1 MGFKKPQY
9 TQIPNDLLDEKMK
22 DLSLGEIKVL
32 LVIFRQTVG
41 YHKHQRRISR
51 PKLAEKAGI
60 STSTLHDAINSL
72 KEKGMIEVI
81 ADGGVTSWSILWD
94 DDIIPDPVVDD
105 GSDIEQ
111 ASRKPS
117 RNKSETEQP
126 SIKERLKDK
135 YGSDQIDAIV
145 KNIDRV
151 SVPFTVPDEVMSVID
166 GFAQVWSKV
175 YDRQIT
181 KGMRASWIKQAR
193 EIVAELGEVPAEI
206 VVDAGEAHKD
216 SPKHLALNGP
226 KSLLYKIREMV
237 YNDGNDAP
245 QPFPYDF
252 GKPN

>member
-1 MGFKKPQY
+1 MGFKKPLY
-9 TQIPNDLLDEKMK
+9 TQIPNDLLDEKMA
-22 DLSLGEIKVL
+22 DLSMGELKTL
-32 LVIFRQTVG
+32 LVILRKTVG
-41 YHKHQRRISR
+41 YHKANRRISLR
-51 PKLAEKAGI
+51 KMAEQAGI
-60 STSTLHDAINSL
+60 ALSTVQEAVDGLI
-72 KEKGMIEVI
+72 ERGMIEKVS
-81 ADGGVTSWSILWD
+81 DGGVTQWSILWD
-94 DDIIPDPVVDD
+94 DDIIPDAVVSENDTVYREPVQTVSVV
-105 GSDIEQ
+105 GT
-111 ASRKPS
+111 PS
-117 RNKSETEQP
+117 T
-126 SIKERLKDK
+126 KERLKDK